1 MRPSPDGARG
11 RCVLAYGRHDRTRDD
26 ATDMTLFRFG
36 PYRLDAATR
45 ELADADRV
53 ISLPPRVFAGLMFLI
68 ERRERAVGR
77 EELIDAL
84 WGARGATDVQLAQL
98 VLQCRRAV
106 GDDGQAQNAIRTVAG
121 FGYRWIA
128 PVEIVARDADNATVA
143 AVAETTSAALPEA
156 RPARFRVGWL
166 IVAAIVVAL
175 ATCAWFLAR
184 HAPAPATAGPA
195 RVLVTPIAVDD
206 VDAKW
211 LRLGGMDVV
220 VDRLRANR
228 VPVLPSDA
236 TVAMLRTVE
245 GRGDDKPIAIAS
257 FAREAGARTI
267 VTLQA
272 EREDALWRMTAT
284 LRDSGAIQRREHVE
298 SADPLVALRLLADQV
313 SGALG
318 FPAAE
323 PFKATGNPAVALTL
337 QQARAA
343 LLANETDRARTLLTS
358 NPALVADEPLL
369 QEQLAEVDLRAGRF
383 DDARKA
389 IDALLARTDNTPAF
403 RATLYNARGLAAVR
417 QGRFAD
423 AGSDFSNALDGLGA
437 DADPIVLGRAYL
449 GRGISRTSLQDY
461 AGAQSDYARARE
473 AFERAGDPGSV
484 ARVDTDIGA
493 LENLRGRPAQAL
505 PYLERARDRFAALG
519 MVQEEFNALQLA
531 FVAERMSLRNADAA
545 VTIDRAWAMRPRIVS
560 PASLLSVGLYR
571 VESLLSLGKLGEADA
586 LLAGLADKARPAAN
600 AEGERYALT
609 RAALLREQGRLED
622 ALAALDGVSEAP
634 HASADD
640 DSVRA
645 SVGLLRARLE
655 RALGRAEDAPEPA
668 ADDLAAPTPR
678 TPLRL
683 LAAANRAWARD
694 DKAAADRAFGQALA
708 LADEQGVASTLAAVA
723 ADDVE
728 WLVATGRLVE
738 ASAVAARV
746 ALWADVDFDCALA
759 ALRVAKSKGE
769 RGAWSSSLARARKL
783 AGERAIPIALAQVP
797 D

>member
-1 MRPSPDGARG
+1 
-11 RCVLAYGRHDRTRDD
+11 
-26 ATDMTLFRFG
+26 MTLFRFG

-45 ELADADRV
+45 ELAEADRV
-53 ISLPPRVFAGLMFLI
+53 IPLPPRVFDALVFLI

-77 EELIDAL
+77 EELIDAM

-106 GDDGQAQNAIRTVAG
+106 GDDGHAQQAIRTVAG
-121 FGYRWIA
+121 FGYRWVA
-128 PVEIVARDADNATVA
+128 PVEIASRDAEPASDSSVRETALAAPRHAQPSRSRAAWLVVA
-143 AVAETTSAALPEA
+143 AA
-156 RPARFRVGWL
+156 
-166 IVAAIVVAL
+166 VVAI
-175 ATCAWFLAR
+175 AIGAWFFLTHRPPVSAD
-184 HAPAPATAGPA
+184 AA
-195 RVLVTPIAVDD
+195 RVLVTPVSIDD
-206 VDAKW
+206 ADVKW

-236 TVAMLRTVE
+236 TVAMLRTV
-245 GRGDDKPIAIAS
+245 DDRSDDAIAS
-257 FAREAGARTI
+257 FAHDAGARAI
-267 VTLQA
+267 VALRA
-272 EREDALWRMTAT
+272 ERANALWHMTAT
-284 LRDSGAIQRREHVE
+284 LRDDGAPERSEHVE
-298 SADPLVALRLLADQV
+298 SADPLVALRLLADEV

-323 PFKATGNPAVALTL
+323 PFRQTGNPAVALTL

-343 LLANETDRARTLLTS
+343 LLANETERARALLMA

-369 QEQLAEVDLRAGRF
+369 QEQLAEIDIRAGRF

-389 IDALLARTDNTPAF
+389 LDTLLARTDNTPAF
-403 RATLYNARGLAAVR
+403 RATLHIARGLAAVR
-417 QGRFAD
+417 QGRFGD
-423 AGSDFSNALDGLGA
+423 AGDDFSNALDALDSLGA

-461 AGAQSDYARARE
+461 AGAQGDYGRARE

-493 LENLRGRPAQAL
+493 LENLRGHPAQAL
-505 PYLERARDRFAALG
+505 PYLERARDRFASLG
-519 MVQEEFNALQLA
+519 MIQEEFNVLQLA
-531 FVAERMSLRNADAA
+531 FVAERMELRNADAA
-545 VTIDRAWAMRPRIVS
+545 ATIDRAWTMRSRVVS

-571 VESLLSLGKLGEADA
+571 IESLLSLGKLAEADA
-586 LLAGLADKARPAAN
+586 LLAGLAGKGRPAAN
-600 AEGERYALT
+600 AEGERHALT
-609 RAALLREQGRLED
+609 RAALLREQGRFED

-640 DSVRA
+640 DTVRA

-655 RALGRAEDAPEPA
+655 RDLGRAADVPAPA
-668 ADDLAAPTPR
+668 VDDLAAPTPR

-694 DKAAADRAFGQALA
+694 DRTAADRAFGEALA
-708 LADEQGVASTLAAVA
+708 LADAQGVASTLAAVA

-728 WLVATGRLVE
+728 WLVATGRVVE

-746 ALWADVDFDCALA
+746 ALWADADFECALTT
-759 ALRVAKSKGE
+759 LRVAVAKRE
-769 RGAWSSSLARARKL
+769 PRAWHEALARARKL
-783 AGERAIPIALAQVP
+783 AGERAIPTALAQVP